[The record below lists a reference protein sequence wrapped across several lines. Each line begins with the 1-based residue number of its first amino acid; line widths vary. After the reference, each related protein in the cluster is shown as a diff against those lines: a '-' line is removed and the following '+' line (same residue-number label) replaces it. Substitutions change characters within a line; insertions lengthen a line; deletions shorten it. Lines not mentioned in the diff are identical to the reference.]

1 MGGSAFPA
9 NSAILRGMG
18 IPDYQT
24 CMLPL
29 LRYLSD
35 EAEHT
40 LRDAEES
47 LSEHF
52 HLTSAERAELLPS
65 GQQGVFKNRI
75 GWARTYLK
83 KAGLVDSPKR
93 GFFVITE
100 RGLKALA
107 SSPARI
113 DVRYLEQF
121 PEFIKFRDVTK
132 SEIGFVADVES
143 SQSSTTPEEA
153 IEVAHQSLREQL
165 AAELLGRIL
174 GCSPRFFEQLVV
186 ELLVKMG
193 YGGSRRDAGERI
205 GQTGD
210 GGIDGIIKEDRL
222 GLDTIFIQAKR
233 WQGSVGR
240 PEIQK
245 FVGALQGQRAKKG
258 VFITT
263 SSYTAEAADYATR
276 IDTKVVLIDGKQLAG
291 LMIDFDVGVA
301 PAATYVVKRIDS
313 DYFEDS

>member
-1 MGGSAFPA
+1 MA
-9 NSAILRGMG
+9 

-24 CMLPL
+24 CMLPF
-29 LRYLSD
+29 LRHLSD
-35 EAEHT
+35 GADHT
-40 LRDAEES
+40 LRDTEES
-47 LSEHF
+47 LAEHF
-52 HLTSAERAELLPS
+52 KLTSTERAELLPS

-83 KAGLVDSPKR
+83 KAGLLESPKR
-93 GFFVITE
+93 GVFKITA
-100 RGLKALA
+100 RGLKTIA
-107 SSPARI
+107 SVPTRI
-113 DVRYLEQF
+113 DAKYLEQF
-121 PEFIKFRDVTK
+121 PEFVEFRDVSKPESGSVAAVELPPSK
-132 SEIGFVADVES
+132 S
-143 SQSSTTPEEA
+143 TPEEA
-153 IEVAHQSLREQL
+153 IELAHQGLREQL
-165 AAELLGRIL
+165 AAELITRIPS
-174 GCSPRFFEQLVV
+174 CSPTFFEQLVV

-210 GGIDGIIKEDRL
+210 GGIDGIIKEDKL

-291 LMIDFDVGVA
+291 LVIDFDVGVA
-301 PAATYVVKRIDS
+301 SPATYVVKRIDS
-313 DYFEDS
+313 DYFEET